1 MGTTVVSGAALI
13 LGMTSLQSKHLQPGL
28 ATVPL
33 ERADRSRGENG
44 AVEGGRIEKEKK
56 KKASRGK
63 SKTLS
68 F

>member
-1 MGTTVVSGAALI
+1 MVSGAALI

-33 ERADRSRGENG
+33 ERADRSRGEDG

-56 KKASRGK
+56 KKPHAANLK
-63 SKTLS
+63 HFHFK
-68 F
+68 